1 MKTESST
8 ELAERIL
15 DWLEHYASTPGPASG
30 PGDDALFLL
39 LATLKSDLQY
49 VSNMAKPP
57 PPSRQRPG
65 FSPLAVSR

>member
-1 MKTESST
+1 MTTESSA

-15 DWLEHYASTPGPASG
+15 DWLEHYASTPGLASG

-39 LATLKSDLQY
+39 LATLKGDLQY

-57 PPSRQRPG
+57 PPSRRRPG